1 MDSSI
6 LVDVRAMNDVNKE
19 SSAFDDQLI
28 PLINSYL
35 FRSAQAGVGQKG
47 FMIHNTT
54 PTWRDFVGE
63 NAENYA
69 AIKNYIGIRVKLI
82 FDPPENSALLS
93 ALKEEAREL
102 EWCLY
107 DEALIEE

>member
-6 LVDVRAMNDVNKE
+6 LVDVRAMNDVGE
-19 SSAFDDQLI
+19 DTDSFDNQLI
-28 PLINSYL
+28 PLINTYL

-47 FMIHNTT
+47 FMIHDTQS
-54 PTWRDFVGE
+54 TWRDFIGE
-63 NAENYA
+63 NAEQYA
-69 AIKNYIGIRVKLI
+69 AIKNYIGIRVKLV
-82 FDPPENSALLS
+82 FDPPENSALLA